1 MPFWQLSMTQ
11 QDLLAIKQRFGIIGN
26 SPLLNRNIEIAVQVA
41 RTDLSVLITGESG
54 VGKEHFPKVIHA
66 FSTRKH
72 GPYFAVNC
80 GAIPEG
86 TIDSELFGHEKG
98 AFTDAKAEHKGYF
111 EIADGGTLFLD
122 EVGELPMQTQV
133 RLLRV
138 LETGEYLRMGSSTVR
153 KTNVRVVAATNLN
166 MRQAIEEGRFR
177 EDLYYRLN
185 TVEIRVPALRERKE
199 DIPLLFRKFA
209 VDFCNRYQMPPL
221 SLNDEATRML
231 QNSYWRGN
239 IRQLK
244 NLAEQMSVIEMDHQ
258 INADTLRKY
267 LPHEENRQELVLR
280 TPTQQ
285 AGKDYSHEIGILY
298 NLVMQNRKEIEE
310 MKALMENGR
319 PLDISRSRDVGEA
332 PSFERP
338 SRETEEILP
347 VEESSLRIE
356 DGEKELIRRALELTE
371 GNRKEAAARLGFSE
385 RTLYRKIK
393 EYGLCLLFFVICLLP
408 SCSVSFKLNGANIN
422 YQTTHSI
429 TIADFPNNA
438 PMVNP
443 NLSNALSEGIRDIYQ
458 RQTRL
463 QILRKGGDLELEGSI
478 VGYDLSQG
486 AIGVDSYAS
495 ESKLT
500 IRVMVRFTNNIN
512 PDESFEKT
520 YTAYQTFDSSLL
532 LSDVQDEL
540 CATMIKEIADNIY
553 NDTVA
558 KW

>member
-1 MPFWQLSMTQ
+1 MHSFRLSTFTFQLFFVLLHVILCFFMTQ

-26 SPLLNRNIEIAVQVA
+26 SPLLNRDIEIAVQVA

-66 FSTRKH
+66 FSARKH

-166 MRQAIEEGRFR
+166 MRQAIDDGRFR

-221 SLNDEATRML
+221 SLNEEATRLL

-244 NLAEQMSVIEMDHQ
+244 NLAEQMSVIELDHQ

-267 LPHEENRQELVLR
+267 LPQEENRQEHPIHQPQDCGLLEV
-280 TPTQQ
+280 
-285 AGKDYSHEIGILY
+285 H
-298 NLVMQNRKEIEE
+298 
-310 MKALMENGR
+310 
-319 PLDISRSRDVGEA
+319 
-332 PSFERP
+332 FERMEKCLYDVP
-338 SRETEEILP
+338 LFSPDDLVICVIQCSCRGADRDDRDAADKEQQSEYQ
-347 VEESSLRIE
+347 RIE
-356 DGEKELIRRALELTE
+356 YFSRN
-371 GNRKEAAARLGFSE
+371 GNCLFRKTAHSVIAAH
-385 RTLYRKIK
+385 K
-393 EYGLCLLFFVICLLP
+393 LCSAF
-408 SCSVSFKLNGANIN
+408 
-422 YQTTHSI
+422 
-429 TIADFPNNA
+429 
-438 PMVNP
+438 
-443 NLSNALSEGIRDIYQ
+443 
-458 RQTRL
+458 
-463 QILRKGGDLELEGSI
+463 
-478 VGYDLSQG
+478 
-486 AIGVDSYAS
+486 
-495 ESKLT
+495 
-500 IRVMVRFTNNIN
+500 
-512 PDESFEKT
+512 
-520 YTAYQTFDSSLL
+520 
-532 LSDVQDEL
+532 
-540 CATMIKEIADNIY
+540 
-553 NDTVA
+553 
-558 KW
+558 